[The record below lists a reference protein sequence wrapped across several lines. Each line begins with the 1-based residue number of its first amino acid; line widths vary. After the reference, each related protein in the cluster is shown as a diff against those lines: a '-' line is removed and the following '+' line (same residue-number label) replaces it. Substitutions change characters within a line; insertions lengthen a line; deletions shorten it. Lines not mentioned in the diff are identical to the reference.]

1 MRFASI
7 LSGAAALAAGTF
19 ASSVS
24 ADVVNISSLGFG
36 IEGNG
41 AFYGSIA
48 YSSNVLTITLTND
61 LASAAGGK
69 ITALAFNIDGNATA
83 ILTSTTYAAFADLG
97 NSVSAS
103 PLGTFEAGAGMGG
116 SWLGGG
122 SPNAGIARG
131 ATGVFTFSVTGAGA
145 GSLSASSFILGG
157 NGINFAVRFRGFD
170 NGGSEK
176 AAGHLVPAPA
186 SLALLGLA
194 AVGIRRRR

>member
-1 MRFASI
+1 MKIASV
-7 LSGAAALAAGTF
+7 LSGSVLALGALA
-19 ASSVS
+19 SSAS

-41 AFYGSIA
+41 SFSGSLA
-48 YSSNVLTITLTND
+48 YAGNVLTVTLTND
-61 LASAAGGK
+61 LASLAGGK
-69 ITALAFNIDGNATA
+69 ITAVAFNIDGNATA
-83 ILTSTTYAAFADLG
+83 SLASTTYASFADLG

-103 PLGTFEAGAGMGG
+103 PFGILEAGAGMGG

-122 SPNAGIARG
+122 SPIPGIARG
-131 ATGVFTFSVTGAGA
+131 DTGVFTFNISGAGA
-145 GSLSASSFILGG
+145 GSLTASSFISGS
-157 NGINFAVRFRGFD
+157 NGVNFAVRFRGFD

-176 AAGHLVPAPA
+176 AGGHIVPAPA